1 MKGLKAKREWLDYLR
16 ARRKRRSVEEAIQKQ
31 GTRLLK
37 MRDDAERM
45 RRDWQEASGKI
56 QLSGSNYTVSKL
68 CERIR
73 SDEMHY
79 QAILLSDK
87 HQYALAVLGIE
98 RAKAEVAVTKAFK
111 KFFDTVLK
119 KYGDV
124 SIVWDKGCYLV
135 DGKDIYSDPHEAGK
149 DR

>member
-1 MKGLKAKREWLDYLR
+1 
-16 ARRKRRSVEEAIQKQ
+16 
-31 GTRLLK
+31 
-37 MRDDAERM
+37 MRDAAERM
-45 RRDWQEASGKI
+45 RRDAQEASGRI
-56 QLSGSNYTVSKL
+56 QLSGPNYTVSKL

-79 QAILLSDK
+79 QAQLLSDK
-87 HQYALAVLGIE
+87 HQHVLAVLGTE
-98 RAKAEVAVTKAFK
+98 RAKAEVAKVRAFK
-111 KFFDTVLK
+111 KFFDAVLK

-135 DGKDIYSDPHEAGK
+135 DGKDLYSDPWEAGK